1 MSSGSLL
8 GTDAPI
14 GRCREAGVMAG
25 LLDRLRSVDSPD
37 GGVVLDIE
45 NGKMFRFNPI
55 GMRILSR
62 LNHGTPAADIIAE
75 ISRDYSVDPQI
86 ARQDF
91 ENFLA
96 SLQGCG
102 LVHPTSDAGKPRHEG

>member
-1 MSSGSLL
+1 
-8 GTDAPI
+8 
-14 GRCREAGVMAG
+14 MAG

-45 NGKMFRFNPI
+45 NGNMFRLNPI

-62 LNHGTPAADIIAE
+62 LTQGTPAADIVEE

-86 ARQDF
+86 AREDF

-102 LVHPTSDAGKPRHEG
+102 LINPAGDAGKPRYEDER